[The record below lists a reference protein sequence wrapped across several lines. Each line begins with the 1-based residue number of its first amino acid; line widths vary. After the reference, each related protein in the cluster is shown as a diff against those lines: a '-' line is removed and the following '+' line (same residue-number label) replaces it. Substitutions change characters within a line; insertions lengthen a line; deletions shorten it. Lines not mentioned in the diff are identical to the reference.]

1 MIIQTISTASQFRDA
16 FHAANRAD
24 NFSYEALGLMFDY
37 FDDCGDNVELDVI
50 GICCEF
56 TEMDADEVRDQYR
69 LDADIDV
76 EKYLNDNTCL
86 IGKTDVGAYVFL
98 QF

>member
-16 FHAANRAD
+16 FHAANRAN

-56 TEMDADEVRDQYR
+56 TEMNADEVRDDYR
-69 LDADIDV
+69 LDADTDV
-76 EKYLNDNTCL
+76 EQYLNDNTLL
-86 IGKTDVGAYVFL
+86 IGKTAEGFYVFA